1 MLAANKR
8 KKAAG
13 AGAGYEFEPSPEAV
27 LDKLLPR
34 YAETLIFSAVLEAK
48 ASEFGARMTAMGAAT
63 DNAGAMINR
72 YTLELNRA
80 RQAAITTQIAEI
92 VGGANAQQ

>member
-1 MLAANKR
+1 
-8 KKAAG
+8 
-13 AGAGYEFEPSPEAV
+13 
-27 LDKLLPR
+27 
-34 YAETLIFSAVLEAK
+34 
-48 ASEFGARMTAMGAAT
+48 MTAMGAAT